1 MLVGVGL
8 LMKNK
13 RLKSVH
19 NAVWEGLVSFEDVED
34 ALDALDI
41 DIQFGSGDYD
51 SIIWVYDI
59 DLETGIVYNSAYSNG
74 GLSDEELPD

>member
-1 MLVGVGL
+1 MLVGVGV

-19 NAVWEGLVSFEDVED
+19 NAVWEGLISFEDTD
-34 ALDALDI
+34 GTLDALDI
-41 DIQFGSGDYD
+41 DIQFSSGDYD

-59 DLETGIVYNSAYSNG
+59 DLETGIVYNSAYCSG
-74 GLSDEELPD
+74 GLLDEELPN